1 VARWYLARLLQRID
15 TPEPADVSA
24 FGERFLEQCR
34 EAGIPMPEKEI
45 WEQEREWPI
54 KDRMATMV
62 ATMPDVSRPIDMSQ
76 WPDMDV
82 MILLNFGFSNG
93 CLNNEIS
100 NAVAELTR
108 RAAAKR
114 VTVGDYID
122 ELLHEHRHGVEKSK
136 QCYEALPP
144 AKRHRFAEL
153 LVLRKAEGLEGLD
166 GLLRRL

>member
-1 VARWYLARLLQRID
+1 MSESYKRIIDEHIITDQGLQAQLANSKPIKAVARWYLARLLQRID

-93 CLNNEIS
+93 C
-100 NAVAELTR
+100 
-108 RAAAKR
+108 
-114 VTVGDYID
+114 VTPWP
-122 ELLHEHRHGVEKSK
+122 S
-136 QCYEALPP
+136 
-144 AKRHRFAEL
+144 
-153 LVLRKAEGLEGLD
+153 
-166 GLLRRL
+166 